1 MLQFEFYVVK
11 EGATNRDVLVLATI
25 RYTKFNFKHLA
36 PDLQFDI
43 IVSES
48 RTGEFGTNFETPDA
62 YMEFRTAFSC
72 DNLEQ
77 MIFHFE
83 INNEPFLFLDER
95 MYVKTPSGKIFEIY
109 EE

>member
-1 MLQFEFYVVK
+1 M
-11 EGATNRDVLVLATI
+11 
-25 RYTKFNFKHLA
+25 A

-48 RTGEFGTNFETPDA
+48 RTGEFGTNFEIPDA

-83 INNEPFLFLDER
+83 INNEPFTFLKK
-95 MYVKTPSGKIFEIY
+95 MMCVKTPSVKIFEIY

>member
-1 MLQFEFYVVK
+1 MCLSLSLQNLKMWWKNQDCFTK
-11 EGATNRDVLVLATI
+11 
-25 RYTKFNFKHLA
+25 YTKFNFKHLA

-83 INNEPFLFLDER
+83 MNNEPFLFLDER

>member
-1 MLQFEFYVVK
+1 
-11 EGATNRDVLVLATI
+11 
-25 RYTKFNFKHLA
+25 
-36 PDLQFDI
+36 
-43 IVSES
+43 
-48 RTGEFGTNFETPDA
+48 
-62 YMEFRTAFSC
+62 MEFRTAFSC

-109 EE
+109 ED